1 MPLSLLFD
9 EHASYDV
16 MEGIIKRG
24 VDALSVQQAGR
35 RSAIDETIL
44 DLAARIERVV
54 YTNDRDFLRINATG
68 VPHSGIIYHRQVK
81 YAVGRAVDELEI
93 VCKVYDM
100 EEMRNR
106 VHWL

>member
-9 EHASYDV
+9 EHVSYDV

-24 VDALSVQQAGR
+24 IDALSVQQAGR

-68 VPHSGIIYHRQVK
+68 VPHS
-81 YAVGRAVDELEI
+81 E
-93 VCKVYDM
+93 
-100 EEMRNR
+100 
-106 VHWL
+106 

>member
-54 YTNDRDFLRINATG
+54 YTNDRDFLSINATG
-68 VPHSGIIYHRQVK
+68 VPHSGIIYHRQIK
-81 YAVGRAVDELEI
+81 YKVGQAVNELEI
-93 VCKVYDM
+93 VCKVYEM
-100 EEMRNR
+100 EDMRNH
-106 VHWL
+106 VHYL